1 MLHARCCLQYPSA
14 AIVTNFAM
22 DFERESFAEA
32 AASTFLNP

>member
-14 AIVTNFAM
+14 AIVTNFAT
-22 DFERESFAEA
+22 EIEWESFAEA